1 MNKFKSKDISVVV
14 QGAINKTE
22 TKKCLKSIRK
32 FLPDA
37 EIILSTWENSKINNL
52 KGLYDKIIFNKDV
65 GAPVLEEINGKKIY
79 NNMNRQLFSTQ
90 EGIKQTTR
98 KYILKLRSDLILSNT
113 NFLTFFDKYTKRGE
127 EYKLFEHKILIPT
140 LVTRFS
146 IDKNLL
152 TPFHFSDWWF
162 FGLKQDIEKY
172 FLDTPLV
179 KEPEFSNYFNNIEN
193 SKKATPYLS
202 LAFKFAPEQYFGYS
216 CFARNFEDIYME
228 DASDINDLIVE
239 KYRKCLINNFIVL
252 DYKRS
257 GIYLNKYPSARNEL
271 LEGSVYLWLYNFYRF
286 EKDYK
291 EFCDKNYT
299 IITNNKIFE
308 DEKYGFDLLKIYH
321 HVSIIKNSQ
330 IALSQKL
337 ENIFI
342 SVPYYAI
349 RFILRHWKSLLK

>member
-1 MNKFKSKDISVVV
+1 MISSKDISVVV

-37 EIILSTWENSKINNL
+37 EIILSTWENSDVNNL

-65 GAPVLEEINGKKIY
+65 DAPVIGEINGKTIY

-90 EGIKQTTR
+90 EGIKRAIR
-98 KYILKLRSDLILSNT
+98 KYILKLRSDLILSNI
-113 NFLTFFDKYTKRGE
+113 NFLTFFDKYPERGE

-146 IDKNLL
+146 FNENLL

-172 FLDTPLV
+172 FLETPLV
-179 KEPEFSNYFNNIEN
+179 KEPEFSNYFNNAEN

-228 DASDINDLIVE
+228 DAADINSLIVE

-252 DYKRS
+252 DYKHS
-257 GIYLNKYPSARNEL
+257 GIYLNKYPSAKNEL
-271 LEGSVYLWLYNFYRF
+271 LEGFIYLWLYNFYRF

-291 EFCDKNYT
+291 EFCDKNYK

-321 HVSIIKNSQ
+321 HISLIKNSQ
-330 IALSQKL
+330 ISLSKKL

-342 SVPYYAI
+342 SVPYYTI
-349 RFILRHWKSLLK
+349 RFILRYWKSLL